1 MKYYLLDYEN
11 VNASGLDGIG
21 ELSSDCRIVLFY
33 TKNSSKIDL
42 GVFNMLRNMEAEMSI
57 IEVHHGKQALDI
69 QLASYLGYLI
79 GTEPADTEYF
89 IISKDK
95 GYRNVQSFW
104 PDRRIVLCRNLSP
117 ESEIVDEPAPEKKTS
132 SRSGS
137 RGGRK
142 SSSAK
147 ASSTAK
153 ATAAAK
159 APAAEEPK
167 EETKEKPK
175 ASRSSGRTKAQTKP
189 VEDVKVAEAN
199 AEGVKKDAPKKDV
212 PKKDALK
219 KDAPKKDAP
228 KTEVAA
234 EQVVAEPAVAE
245 EPKPNAFAEAA
256 AIAKAVVE
264 AKKARNEAAAKK
276 AEKAENAPAE
286 KPAEKEEEPAKKT
299 KKTASKKKSEDSK
312 QKAAESKQQAADDKQ
327 KAAEAKHKASDIRNE
342 VNNEIQKRLSK
353 ENVDGDIINATAS
366 FVSKN
371 IGKDG
376 FKQLIYRGII
386 KEHGQKQGLAIYRLI
401 KDIL

>member
-42 GVFNMLRNMEAEMSI
+42 GVFNVLRNMEAEMSI

-117 ESEIVDEPAPEKKTS
+117 DSEIVDEPAPEKKTS

-137 RGGRK
+137 RGGRR
-142 SSSAK
+142 
-147 ASSTAK
+147 SSTAK
-153 ATAAAK
+153 ASTTAKESAAK

-175 ASRSSGRTKAQTKP
+175 ASRSSGRTKAQAKP
-189 VEDVKVAEAN
+189 AEDV
-199 AEGVKKDAPKKDV
+199 
-212 PKKDALK
+212 K

-228 KTEVAA
+228 KA
-234 EQVVAEPAVAE
+234 EPAAEPAVSE

-264 AKKARNEAAAKK
+264 AKKARNEAAEKK
-276 AEKAENAPAE
+276 AEKTTS
-286 KPAEKEEEPAKKT
+286 K
-299 KKTASKKKSEDSK
+299 KKTADS
-312 QKAAESKQQAADDKQ
+312 KQ

-353 ENVDGDIINATAS
+353 ENVDGDIINSTAS

-376 FKQLIYRGII
+376 FKQIIYRGII

>member
-21 ELSSDCRIVLFY
+21 DLSSDCRIVLFY

-42 GVFNMLRNMEAEMSI
+42 GVFNMLRSMKAEMSI

-117 ESEIVDEPAPEKKTS
+117 DSEIIDEPAPEKKTS

-175 ASRSSGRTKAQTKP
+175 ASRSSGRTKAQAKP
-189 VEDVKVAEAN
+189 AEDV
-199 AEGVKKDAPKKDV
+199 
-212 PKKDALK
+212 K

-234 EQVVAEPAVAE
+234 EQVAAEPAVAE

-286 KPAEKEEEPAKKT
+286 KPAEKEEKPAKKT

-401 KDIL
+401 KDLL

>member
-11 VNASGLDGIG
+11 VNASGLDGISK
-21 ELSSDCRIVLFY
+21 LSSDCRIVLFY

-117 ESEIVDEPAPEKKTS
+117 DSEIIDEPAPEKKTS

-153 ATAAAK
+153 ASTAAK
-159 APAAEEPK
+159 APAAEESK

-175 ASRSSGRTKAQTKP
+175 ASRSSGRTKAQAKP
-189 VEDVKVAEAN
+189 AEDV
-199 AEGVKKDAPKKDV
+199 
-212 PKKDALK
+212 K

-228 KTEVAA
+228 KKDAPK
-234 EQVVAEPAVAE
+234 AEPASEPAVSE
-245 EPKPNAFAEAA
+245 GPKPNAFAEAA

-264 AKKARNEAAAKK
+264 AKKARNEAAEKK
-276 AEKAENAPAE
+276 AEKTTS
-286 KPAEKEEEPAKKT
+286 K
-299 KKTASKKKSEDSK
+299 KKTADS
-312 QKAAESKQQAADDKQ
+312 KQ

-353 ENVDGDIINATAS
+353 ENVDGDIINSTAS

-376 FKQLIYRGII
+376 FKQIIYRGII

>member
-11 VNASGLDGIG
+11 VNTSGLDGIG

-42 GVFNMLRNMEAEMSI
+42 GVFNVLRNMEAEMSI

-117 ESEIVDEPAPEKKTS
+117 DSEIVDEPAPEKKTS

-137 RGGRK
+137 RGGRR
-142 SSSAK
+142 
-147 ASSTAK
+147 SSTAK
-153 ATAAAK
+153 ASTTAKESAAK

-175 ASRSSGRTKAQTKP
+175 ASRSSGRTKAQAKP
-189 VEDVKVAEAN
+189 AEDV
-199 AEGVKKDAPKKDV
+199 
-212 PKKDALK
+212 K

-228 KTEVAA
+228 KA
-234 EQVVAEPAVAE
+234 EPAAEPAVSE

-264 AKKARNEAAAKK
+264 AKKARNEAAEKK
-276 AEKAENAPAE
+276 AEKTTS
-286 KPAEKEEEPAKKT
+286 K
-299 KKTASKKKSEDSK
+299 KKTADS
-312 QKAAESKQQAADDKQ
+312 KQ

-353 ENVDGDIINATAS
+353 ENVDGDIINSTAS

-376 FKQLIYRGII
+376 FKQIIYRGII

>member
-21 ELSSDCRIVLFY
+21 ELTSDCRIVLFY

-42 GVFNMLRNMEAEMSI
+42 GVFNMLRSMKAEMSI

-79 GTEPADTEYF
+79 GTEPADTEYY

-117 ESEIVDEPAPEKKTS
+117 DSEIVDEPAPEKKTS

-142 SSSAK
+142 SSAAK
-147 ASSTAK
+147 ASTTAK
-153 ATAAAK
+153 APDAEEESKTKAK
-159 APAAEEPK
+159 ASK
-167 EETKEKPK
+167 TT
-175 ASRSSGRTKAQTKP
+175 RTSSRTKAQPKP
-189 VEDVKVAEAN
+189 VEDVKVED
-199 AEGVKKDAPKKDV
+199 VKKDAPK
-212 PKKDALK
+212 P
-219 KDAPKKDAP
+219 
-228 KTEVAA
+228 
-234 EQVVAEPAVAE
+234 EPAVSE

-276 AEKAENAPAE
+276 AEKAEDAPPEKAETPADKAE
-286 KPAEKEEEPAKKT
+286 KPAKKT
-299 KKTASKKKSEDSK
+299 RKTASKKKAAETKQKADDSK
-312 QKAAESKQQAADDKQ
+312 QKAEEAKPKADPKQKDAEAKQ

>member
-21 ELSSDCRIVLFY
+21 DLSSDCRIVLFY

-117 ESEIVDEPAPEKKTS
+117 DSEIVDDPAPEKKTS

-142 SSSAK
+142 SSAAK
-147 ASSTAK
+147 ASTAAK
-153 ATAAAK
+153 APAAK
-159 APAAEEPK
+159 APAAEESQ
-167 EETKEKPK
+167 EKPK
-175 ASRSSGRTKAQTKP
+175 TSKSSRTKAQAKP
-189 VEDVKVAEAN
+189 VDDVKVEDV
-199 AEGVKKDAPKKDV
+199 
-212 PKKDALK
+212 K

-228 KTEVAA
+228 K
-234 EQVVAEPAVAE
+234 AEPAVSE

-264 AKKARNEAAAKK
+264 AKKARNEAAQKK
-276 AEKAENAPAE
+276 AEDAPADKPADKAE
-286 KPAEKEEEPAKKT
+286 KPADKEEKPAKKSR
-299 KKTASKKKSEDSK
+299 KTASKKKAADTK
-312 QKAAESKQQAADDKQ
+312 QKAEDAKQ

-342 VNNEIQKRLSK
+342 VNNEIQKRLSR
-353 ENVDGDIINATAS
+353 ENIDGDIINSTAS

-401 KDIL
+401 KDLL

>member
-42 GVFNMLRNMEAEMSI
+42 GVFNMLRSMKAEMSI

-79 GTEPADTEYF
+79 GTEPADTEYY

-117 ESEIVDEPAPEKKTS
+117 DSEIVDDPVPEKKTS

-142 SSSAK
+142 SSAAK

-153 ATAAAK
+153 ASAAAK
-159 APAAEEPK
+159 APAAEE
-167 EETKEKPK
+167 ESKPK
-175 ASRSSGRTKAQTKP
+175 AKASKTTRTSSRTKAQPKP
-189 VEDVKVAEAN
+189 VEDVKVE
-199 AEGVKKDAPKKDV
+199 EVKVEEVKKDAPK
-212 PKKDALK
+212 A
-219 KDAPKKDAP
+219 
-228 KTEVAA
+228 EVAV
-234 EQVVAEPAVAE
+234 EQPAVEPAVSE

-264 AKKARNEAAAKK
+264 AKKARNEAAQKK
-276 AEKAENAPAE
+276 AEKAEDAPAEKAAEKEE
-286 KPAEKEEEPAKKT
+286 KPAEKEEKPAKKT
-299 KKTASKKKSEDSK
+299 KKTASKKKAAETKQKADDSK
-312 QKAAESKQQAADDKQ
+312 QKAEDAKQ
-327 KAAEAKHKASDIRNE
+327 KAAEAKHKASDTRNE

-376 FKQLIYRGII
+376 YKQIIYRGII

>member
-21 ELSSDCRIVLFY
+21 ELTSDCRIVLFY

-42 GVFNMLRNMEAEMSI
+42 GVFNMLRSMKAEMSI

-79 GTEPADTEYF
+79 GTEPADTEYY

-117 ESEIVDEPAPEKKTS
+117 HSEIVDEPAPEKKTS

-137 RGGRK
+137 RSGRK
-142 SSSAK
+142 
-147 ASSTAK
+147 SSTAK
-153 ATAAAK
+153 AST
-159 APAAEEPK
+159 AAEEP
-167 EETKEKPK
+167 KEKPK
-175 ASRSSGRTKAQTKP
+175 ASRSSGRKKAQAKP
-189 VEDVKVAEAN
+189 AEDVKVEEAKVEDVK
-199 AEGVKKDAPKKDV
+199 KKP
-212 PKKDALK
+212 PK

-228 KTEVAA
+228 K
-234 EQVVAEPAVAE
+234 AEPAVSE

-264 AKKARNEAAAKK
+264 AKKARNEAAQKK
-276 AEKAENAPAE
+276 AEKAEKAEDAPAE
-286 KPAEKEEEPAKKT
+286 KPAEKEEKPAKKSR
-299 KKTASKKKSEDSK
+299 KTASRKKAAETKQKAEDSK
-312 QKAAESKQQAADDKQ
+312 QTAAESKQKDVDAKQ
-327 KAAEAKHKASDIRNE
+327 KAAEAKHKASDARNE

-353 ENVDGDIINATAS
+353 ENIDGDIINATAS

-376 FKQLIYRGII
+376 FKQIIYRGII

-401 KDIL
+401 KDLL

>member
-42 GVFNMLRNMEAEMSI
+42 GVFNMLRSMKAEMSI

-117 ESEIVDEPAPEKKTS
+117 DSEIVDEPAPEKKTS

-137 RGGRK
+137 RGGRR
-142 SSSAK
+142 
-147 ASSTAK
+147 SSTAK
-153 ATAAAK
+153 ASTTAKESAAK

-175 ASRSSGRTKAQTKP
+175 ASRSSGRTKAQAKP
-189 VEDVKVAEAN
+189 AEDV
-199 AEGVKKDAPKKDV
+199 
-212 PKKDALK
+212 K

-228 KTEVAA
+228 KA
-234 EQVVAEPAVAE
+234 EPAAEPAVSE

-264 AKKARNEAAAKK
+264 SKKARNEAAEKK
-276 AEKAENAPAE
+276 AEKTTS
-286 KPAEKEEEPAKKT
+286 K
-299 KKTASKKKSEDSK
+299 KKTADS
-312 QKAAESKQQAADDKQ
+312 KQ

-353 ENVDGDIINATAS
+353 ENVDGDIINSTAS

-376 FKQLIYRGII
+376 FKQIIYRGII

>member
-21 ELSSDCRIVLFY
+21 ELTSDCRIVLFY

-42 GVFNMLRNMEAEMSI
+42 GVFNMLRSMKAEMSI

-79 GTEPADTEYF
+79 GTEPADTEYY

-117 ESEIVDEPAPEKKTS
+117 DSEIVDEPAPEKKTS

-142 SSSAK
+142 SSAAK
-147 ASSTAK
+147 AST
-153 ATAAAK
+153 
-159 APAAEEPK
+159 AAEEP
-167 EETKEKPK
+167 KEKPK
-175 ASRSSGRTKAQTKP
+175 ASRSSGRTKAQSKP
-189 VEDVKVAEAN
+189 AEDVKVEEAKVEDVK
-199 AEGVKKDAPKKDV
+199 KKP
-212 PKKDALK
+212 
-219 KDAPKKDAP
+219 PKKDAP
-228 KTEVAA
+228 K
-234 EQVVAEPAVAE
+234 AEPAVSE

-264 AKKARNEAAAKK
+264 AKKARNEAAQKK
-276 AEKAENAPAE
+276 AEKAEKAEDAPAE
-286 KPAEKEEEPAKKT
+286 KPAEKEEKPAKKT
-299 KKTASKKKSEDSK
+299 KKTASKKKAAETKQKADEAKPKADSK
-312 QKAAESKQQAADDKQ
+312 QKDAEAKQ
-327 KAAEAKHKASDIRNE
+327 KAAEAKHKASDARNE
-342 VNNEIQKRLSK
+342 VNNEIQKRLSR
-353 ENVDGDIINATAS
+353 ENIDGDIINSTAS

-376 FKQLIYRGII
+376 YKQIIYRGII

>member
-21 ELSSDCRIVLFY
+21 ELTSDCRIVLFY

-42 GVFNMLRNMEAEMSI
+42 GVFNMLRSMKAEMSI

-79 GTEPADTEYF
+79 GTEPADTEYY

-117 ESEIVDEPAPEKKTS
+117 DSEIVDEPAPEKKTS

-142 SSSAK
+142 SSAAK
-147 ASSTAK
+147 AST
-153 ATAAAK
+153 T
-159 APAAEEPK
+159 AEEP
-167 EETKEKPK
+167 KEKPK
-175 ASRSSGRTKAQTKP
+175 ASRSSGRTKAQPKP
-189 VEDVKVAEAN
+189 VEDV
-199 AEGVKKDAPKKDV
+199 
-212 PKKDALK
+212 K

-228 KTEVAA
+228 KKDAPKKDAPKAEAA
-234 EQVVAEPAVAE
+234 VEQAAEPAVSE

-264 AKKARNEAAAKK
+264 AKKARNEAAQKK
-276 AEKAENAPAE
+276 AEKAEDAPAE
-286 KPAEKEEEPAKKT
+286 
-299 KKTASKKKSEDSK
+299 
-312 QKAAESKQQAADDKQ
+312 

-376 FKQLIYRGII
+376 YKQIIYRGII

-401 KDIL
+401 KDLL

>member
-42 GVFNMLRNMEAEMSI
+42 GVFNMLRSMKAEMSI

-117 ESEIVDEPAPEKKTS
+117 DSEIVDEPAPEKKTA

-137 RGGRK
+137 RGGRR
-142 SSSAK
+142 
-147 ASSTAK
+147 SSTAK
-153 ATAAAK
+153 ASTTAKESAAAK
-159 APAAEEPK
+159 VPAAEEPK

-175 ASRSSGRTKAQTKP
+175 TSRSSGRTKAQPKS
-189 VEDVKVAEAN
+189 VEDVKVAEAKV
-199 AEGVKKDAPKKDV
+199 EDVKKKPPKE
-212 PKKDALK
+212 
-219 KDAPKKDAP
+219 DAPKKDAP
-228 KTEVAA
+228 K
-234 EQVVAEPAVAE
+234 AEPAVEQAAEPAVSE

-276 AEKAENAPAE
+276 AK
-286 KPAEKEEEPAKKT
+286 
-299 KKTASKKKSEDSK
+299 
-312 QKAAESKQQAADDKQ
+312 

-376 FKQLIYRGII
+376 YKQVIYRGII

-401 KDIL
+401 KDLL

>member
-21 ELSSDCRIVLFY
+21 ELTSDCRIVLFY

-42 GVFNMLRNMEAEMSI
+42 GVFNMLRSMKAEMSI

-79 GTEPADTEYF
+79 GTEPADTEYY

-117 ESEIVDEPAPEKKTS
+117 DSEIVDEPAPEKKTS

-147 ASSTAK
+147 ASTASK
-153 ATAAAK
+153 ASAAK
-159 APAAEEPK
+159 APAAEEP
-167 EETKEKPK
+167 KEKPK
-175 ASRSSGRTKAQTKP
+175 ASRSSGRTKAQSKP
-189 VEDVKVAEAN
+189 AEDVKVEEAKVEDVK
-199 AEGVKKDAPKKDV
+199 KKP
-212 PKKDALK
+212 
-219 KDAPKKDAP
+219 PKKDAP
-228 KTEVAA
+228 K
-234 EQVVAEPAVAE
+234 AEPAVSE

-264 AKKARNEAAAKK
+264 AKKARNEAAQKK
-276 AEKAENAPAE
+276 AEKAEKAEDAPAE
-286 KPAEKEEEPAKKT
+286 KPAEKEEKPAKKT
-299 KKTASKKKSEDSK
+299 KKTASKKKAAETKQKADEAKPKADSK
-312 QKAAESKQQAADDKQ
+312 QKDAEAKQ
-327 KAAEAKHKASDIRNE
+327 KAAEAKHKASDARNE
-342 VNNEIQKRLSK
+342 VNNEIQKRLSR
-353 ENVDGDIINATAS
+353 ENIDGDIINSTAS

-376 FKQLIYRGII
+376 YKQIIYRGII

>member
-21 ELSSDCRIVLFY
+21 ELTSDCRIVLFY

-42 GVFNMLRNMEAEMSI
+42 GVFNMLRSMKAEMSI

-79 GTEPADTEYF
+79 GTEPADTEYY

-117 ESEIVDEPAPEKKTS
+117 DSEIVDDPAEEKKPA

-142 SSSAK
+142 SSAAK

-153 ATAAAK
+153 ASAAAK
-159 APAAEEPK
+159 APAAEE
-167 EETKEKPK
+167 ESKPK
-175 ASRSSGRTKAQTKP
+175 AKASKTTRTSSRTKAQPKP
-189 VEDVKVAEAN
+189 VEDVKVE
-199 AEGVKKDAPKKDV
+199 EVKKDAPK
-212 PKKDALK
+212 A
-219 KDAPKKDAP
+219 
-228 KTEVAA
+228 EVAV
-234 EQVVAEPAVAE
+234 EQPAVEPAVSE

-276 AEKAENAPAE
+276 AAQAPE
-286 KPAEKEEEPAKKT
+286 DKPGKPAEKAAEKAEKQADKADKPAKKT
-299 KKTASKKKSEDSK
+299 RKTASRK
-312 QKAAESKQQAADDKQ
+312 KAAEPKKKAEDPKQQEAEAKQ
-327 KAAEAKHKASDIRNE
+327 KAAEAKHKASDTRNE

-353 ENVDGDIINATAS
+353 ENVDGDIINSTAS

-376 FKQLIYRGII
+376 FKQIIYRGII
-386 KEHGQKQGLAIYRLI
+386 KQHGQKQGLAIYRLI

>member
-21 ELSSDCRIVLFY
+21 DLSSDCRIVLFY

-147 ASSTAK
+147 ASTAAK
-153 ATAAAK
+153 APAAK
-159 APAAEEPK
+159 APAAEESQ
-167 EETKEKPK
+167 EKPK
-175 ASRSSGRTKAQTKP
+175 TSKSSRTKAQAKP
-189 VEDVKVAEAN
+189 ADDVKVEDV
-199 AEGVKKDAPKKDV
+199 
-212 PKKDALK
+212 K

-228 KTEVAA
+228 K
-234 EQVVAEPAVAE
+234 AEPAVSE

-264 AKKARNEAAAKK
+264 AKKARNEAAEKK
-276 AEKAENAPAE
+276 AEKAGDAPAE
-286 KPAEKEEEPAKKT
+286 KAEKPVEKEEKAEKPAKKT
-299 KKTASKKKSEDSK
+299 KKTASKKKAAESKEKSAEAKPKADSK
-312 QKAAESKQQAADDKQ
+312 QKDADAKQ

-353 ENVDGDIINATAS
+353 ENVDGDIINSTAS

-376 FKQLIYRGII
+376 YKQIIYRGII